1 MEVNFENKNKTSN
14 VVDELRKNLYQ
25 LHGYECPEEPLY
37 MNENAVAINKQ
48 SAKDI
53 EKSIQY
59 IENNPEKYIGKDK
72 TTDLHSHITGTVDS
86 EQEVFVEALTKIG
99 FDIKILSNE
108 KATPSDIDNLLG
120 GEYSLYELPDALE
133 FLLSV
138 SIKALFSVTQKFD
151 VCKDTMEHLEK
162 IFSLVLDEFCMIQEK
177 RYEYLQEQLKKYDAE
192 TEKDE
197 LEFMK
202 TILPSLYIIPTHKL
216 AGELPKNMLNNGEI
230 PLKLGE
236 NIITYNEF
244 SSELECKNPNMELS
258 NPDEYT
264 AYDVV
269 VQDAIISLYVA
280 GNECFTPEAVYRT
293 MTGATG
299 DYYIQKISDDAIDKI
314 VESIEKMRRIR
325 LTIDFSQEAAERNV
339 NITSYKM
346 DDMLLSL
353 KRIRMK
359 TSGQL
364 GGKKITAYKF
374 NSAPILYDYIQKVSK
389 QIATVPIQR
398 LQTKNAVRN
407 TDSVIKM
414 REYLIKRIELLKNK
428 HNNIC
433 NPHITYDRIFKEC
446 QIDASIKMQSSRYK
460 EQISKI
466 LDVFVQQG
474 YIKGYEVYKSGN
486 RKVGVKVAY

>member
-1 MEVNFENKNKTSN
+1 MEANCQKKTSN
-14 VVDELRKNLYQ
+14 VVDELRKNLYR

-37 MNENAVAINKQ
+37 MNENAVDIKKQ
-48 SAKDI
+48 SVKDI
-53 EKSIQY
+53 EKTIKY
-59 IENNPEKYIGKDK
+59 IENNPEKYIGEEK
-72 TTDLHSHITGTVDS
+72 TTDLHSHIVGTVDS
-86 EQEVFVEALTKIG
+86 DQEVFVEALNRIG

-108 KATPSDIDNLLG
+108 KATPSDIDNLLS

-138 SIKALFSVTQKFD
+138 SIKALFSVIQNFD
-151 VCKDTMEHLEK
+151 IYKDTREHLEK

-177 RYEYLQEQLKKYDAE
+177 RYEYLQEQLKKYDVE
-192 TEKDE
+192 TEKEE

-230 PLKLGE
+230 PLKLGK
-236 NIITYNEF
+236 NVITYNEF

-269 VQDAIISLYVA
+269 VQDAVISLYVA

-299 DYYIQKISDDAIDKI
+299 DYYTQNISDDAIDKI

-339 NITSYKM
+339 NISSYKM

-359 TSGQL
+359 TAGKL
-364 GGKKITAYKF
+364 GGTKITAYKF

-407 TDSVIKM
+407 TDSVIKI

-446 QIDASIKMQSSRYK
+446 QIDASSKMQSSRYK